1 MSGLLFLDYKKD
13 SKYFEGM
20 FNIKKNMKTA
30 VTKLETL
37 APSLGKTLTFSLGK
51 TLTPFLGKA
60 LTPSL
65 GKTKQIIWSWLGGS
79 PAFFC
84 TCIIIGVEP
93 TWIPE
98 KGGGGRRG
106 IFPILKCLLTDND
119 HRYRYRNSIGPG
131 GQTKL

>member
-1 MSGLLFLDYKKD
+1 MMSGLLFLDYKKD

-65 GKTKQIIWSWLGGS
+65 GKTLTPS
-79 PAFFC
+79 PGNAHTFA
-84 TCIIIGVEP
+84 G
-93 TWIPE
+93 
-98 KGGGGRRG
+98 
-106 IFPILKCLLTDND
+106 
-119 HRYRYRNSIGPG
+119 
-131 GQTKL
+131 

>member
-37 APSLGKTLTFSLGK
+37 APSLGKTLT
-51 TLTPFLGKA
+51 
-60 LTPSL
+60 PSL

-79 PAFFC
+79 PAFLYYYRRG
-84 TCIIIGVEP
+84 TYLDP
-93 TWIPE
+93 WK
-98 KGGGGRRG
+98 KGGGE
-106 IFPILKCLLTDND
+106 
-119 HRYRYRNSIGPG
+119 G
-131 GQTKL
+131 GVFFQS